1 MQLGALELIVDQVS
15 MRFDN
20 RAVLRSISLSI
31 RPGEFVALVGPSG
44 SGKSTL
50 LGVLSGLATPTS
62 GTALVHLNGKPY
74 EPRLFCAWVP
84 QGGNSMPTRTVLD
97 NAALGGLGAGMDRG
111 EARHA
116 AIAALRIVGID
127 SLARKRANTL
137 SGGELQRLAVARAAC
152 LGRKFV
158 LADEPTGALDATT
171 TDRVVDVLQALARRD
186 MAVIV
191 ATHDTSVAEKC
202 DRVLSLVD
210 GALRD
215 VS

>member
-1 MQLGALELIVDQVS
+1 
-15 MRFDN
+15 
-20 RAVLRSISLSI
+20 
-31 RPGEFVALVGPSG
+31 
-44 SGKSTL
+44 
-50 LGVLSGLATPTS
+50 
-62 GTALVHLNGKPY
+62 
-74 EPRLFCAWVP
+74 
-84 QGGNSMPTRTVLD
+84 MPTRTVLD
-97 NAALGGLGAGMDRG
+97 NAALGGLGAGMDRS